1 MPNAGWQA
9 WRKAALPSGNR
20 RSNFFTAT
28 HNLRFYERFNV
39 MKTTTKLIGILLVFG
54 LLTLVAGS
62 ASAQLKVQFDENGNG
77 LNLSTGVPLQF
88 GMATDQASGLTTLMY
103 RLPFPLVTPGD
114 LILTESSG
122 AVSDVIRFENDPVS
136 GVAYFFSDPADESP
150 APMADS
156 PLFPPP
162 NSAFPQVA
170 VLETGLEGNDG
181 AAYLA
186 AAGSPGAAGLPGNS
200 FAVFYNVIS
209 DSPVPEP
216 STLVLVSMSV
226 IGILCYTWRKRKEN

>member
-1 MPNAGWQA
+1 MALFTLLILLQAIPGTFPGGPGDLHHPQRQRTGSRTIRPCPARHERHWPAGLRLAEKKVDPMPNAGWQA

-88 GMATDQASGLTTLMY
+88 GSWRRIRHPAS
-103 RLPFPLVTPGD
+103 RP
-114 LILTESSG
+114 
-122 AVSDVIRFENDPVS
+122 
-136 GVAYFFSDPADESP
+136 
-150 APMADS
+150 
-156 PLFPPP
+156 
-162 NSAFPQVA
+162 
-170 VLETGLEGNDG
+170 
-181 AAYLA
+181 
-186 AAGSPGAAGLPGNS
+186 
-200 FAVFYNVIS
+200 
-209 DSPVPEP
+209 
-216 STLVLVSMSV
+216 
-226 IGILCYTWRKRKEN
+226 